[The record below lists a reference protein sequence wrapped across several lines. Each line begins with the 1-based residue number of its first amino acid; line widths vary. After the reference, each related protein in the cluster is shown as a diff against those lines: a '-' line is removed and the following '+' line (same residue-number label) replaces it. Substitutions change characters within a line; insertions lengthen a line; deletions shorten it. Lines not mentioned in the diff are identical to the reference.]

1 MNKILSAFILFTIMG
16 SASAKIS
23 FSPTADLSDISIDTV
38 YVEGTEYHQ
47 ITIEGFPF
55 PMDGVQNVGAPS
67 IPFSAPSFLLH
78 PNLQI
83 DTVTVLSSTWEPLPG
98 KYYLYPA
105 QTGIMTDTTFVLP
118 DSTIYNSSN
127 PFPDQPVEII
137 RQGSAMGYSV
147 VTLSGSPVRY
157 PGRQHWS
164 QVDIF

>member
-1 MNKILSAFILFTIMG
+1 MNKILSIFILFTVLG

-23 FSPTADLSDISIDTV
+23 FSPIADLSDITIDTL
-38 YVEGTEYHQ
+38 YVEGIEYHR
-47 ITIEGFPF
+47 ITIDGFPF
-55 PMDGVQNVGAPS
+55 PMDGVQNAGAPS

-83 DTVTVLSSTWEPLPG
+83 DTVTVLSSTWESLPG

-105 QTGIMTDTTFVLP
+105 QTGILSDTIFVIP

-137 RQGSAMGYSV
+137 RQG
-147 VTLSGSPVRY
+147 
-157 PGRQHWS
+157 
-164 QVDIF
+164 